1 MRALPG
7 ALHRLRAWAE
17 RNRANACFV
26 LFAIAVI
33 WLFLAHATA
42 SLVRPDSVAACQE
55 RLVAAALSS
64 GLPGYPAVGLILRN
78 GQWEASESL
87 LSEGIRRRC
96 ERWYGARTLFD
107 RGRAPVDSCG

>member
-1 MRALPG
+1 MRALSG
-7 ALHRLRAWAE
+7 ALHRLLAWAE
-17 RNRANACFV
+17 RHWARACFV

-33 WLFLAHATA
+33 SLFLAHAFV
-42 SLVRPDSVAACQE
+42 SLVRPDPVAACQE
-55 RLVAAALSS
+55 RLVAAALRS

-96 ERWYGARTLFD
+96 ERWYGARASF
-107 RGRAPVDSCG
+107 